1 MDKLKQLLKDL
12 CGIVGVSGRE
22 KAVREFI
29 TNRLQDINDV
39 EFIVD
44 NSGNIIANKKGNKNG
59 KKLMVDA
66 HMDEV
71 GFIVTFIEDNGLIRF
86 ANVGGIET
94 ETLLCKKVR
103 FKKAVGVIGM
113 KPIHLTDDG
122 ERNSLPKSDDLFID
136 IGAKS
141 KDEALA
147 CLSLGEVGTFD
158 GEFSDFGDGLFMSR
172 AIDDRVGCAVLLRL
186 LQEESEYAF
195 TATFSVQ
202 EELGCKGA
210 ATAAYRVN
218 PDIAIVLEGTTAG
231 DILDVA
237 ENKKVC
243 KVGCGTAVSF
253 MDRVSI
259 YDRELYELCFK
270 QGVPCQPKA
279 YVSGGNNSGS
289 IAAAADGAKVLALS
303 LPTRYL
309 HSGATI
315 GSYSDVESL
324 YNLTKAMIKAINE

>member
-1 MDKLKQLLKDL
+1 MNSLKQLLKDL

-22 KAVREFI
+22 NAVSEFI
-29 TNRLQDINDV
+29 TNRLKDIKDV
-39 EFIVD
+39 SFYID
-44 NSGNIIANKKGNKNG
+44 NSGNIIANKKGKKSGKN
-59 KKLMVDA
+59 LMVDA

-71 GFIVTFIEDNGLIRF
+71 GFIVTFIEENGLIRF
-86 ANVGGIET
+86 SNVGGIET
-94 ETLLCKKVR
+94 ETLLCKKVL
-103 FKKAVGVIGM
+103 FKNAVGVIGM
-113 KPIHLTDDG
+113 KPIHLTEEG
-122 ERNSLPKSDDLFID
+122 EKDSLPKSDDLFID

-141 KDEALA
+141 KEEALQYV
-147 CLSLGEVGTFD
+147 SLGEVATFKS
-158 GEFSDFGDGLFMSR
+158 EFCDYGDGLFMGR
-172 AIDDRVGCAVLLRL
+172 AVDDRVGCAVLLKL
-186 LQEESEYAF
+186 LSEESEYDF
-195 TATFSVQ
+195 TATFTVQ

-210 ATAAYRVN
+210 ATAAFSVN
-218 PDIAIVLEGTTAG
+218 PEVAIILEGTTAG

-259 YDRELYELCFK
+259 YDRELYELAFK
-270 QGVPCQPKA
+270 QNVICQPKA

-289 IAAAADGAKVLALS
+289 IASAGNGAKVLALS

-309 HSGATI
+309 HSGGTI

-324 YNLTKAMIKAINE
+324 YKLTKAMIKAINE

>member
-1 MDKLKQLLKDL
+1 MDRLKQLLKDL
-12 CGIVGVSGRE
+12 CGLVGVSGRE

-29 TNRLQDINDV
+29 TNRLQDIKDL
-39 EFIVD
+39 EFTVD
-44 NSGNIIANKKGNKNG
+44 NSGNIIANKKGKKTG

-94 ETLLCKKVR
+94 ETLLCKTVF
-103 FKKAVGVIGM
+103 FKNAVGVIGM
-113 KPIHLTDDG
+113 KPIHLTEGSEKD
-122 ERNSLPKSDDLFID
+122 SLPKLDDLFID
-136 IGAKS
+136 VGAKT
-141 KDEALA
+141 KEEALA
-147 CLSLGEVGTFD
+147 CVSLGEVGTFKS
-158 GEFSDFGDGLFMSR
+158 EFCDFGDGLFMCR

-186 LQEESEYAF
+186 LEEESEYDF
-195 TATFSVQ
+195 TATFTVQ

-210 ATAAYRVN
+210 ATAAFSVN
-218 PDIAIVLEGTTAG
+218 PEVAIILEGTTAG
-231 DILDVA
+231 DILDVS

-243 KVGCGTAVSF
+243 KIGCGTAVSF

-259 YDRELYELCFK
+259 YDRELYELAFK
-270 QGVPCQPKA
+270 QGVICQPKA

-289 IAAAADGAKVLALS
+289 IAAAGNGAKVLALS

-309 HSGATI
+309 HSANTI

-324 YNLTKAMIKAINE
+324 YKLTKAMITAINE